1 MKNKKLKFNEFM
13 KSPARSHETK
23 SGGAG
28 VHEDKKRKKLEK
40 INKKEERDY

>member
-1 MKNKKLKFNEFM
+1 MKPKEKFKDFF
-13 KSPARSHETK
+13 KSSGARMYQTK

-40 INKKEERDY
+40 LNKKEDRDY